1 MRAENPAS
9 PLHGQRPSRRR
20 LWTNRM
26 VTAAMFAAV
35 VVTLTPVC
43 LILYQLVT
51 KGLVA
56 MSWQFLTQTM
66 PYTVREVQGGFFNA
80 LVGTLIMV
88 GIASLISIPIGV
100 VAAIYLAEY
109 GKKSWF
115 AQLVR
120 FLTDVMTGVPSVFVG
135 LFVYTA
141 LVVQFGFGAL
151 LGGFALAIIMLPIVV
166 RSTEEML
173 KLVPG
178 DLKNA
183 GYALGAAKWQV
194 VLFVTLPSALP
205 GITTGVML
213 AVARAAGETA
223 PLILTALGAQ
233 AMVTKLVDAPISALP
248 LAIFSGAR
256 QPFPAGQAMAW
267 AGALELVV
275 IVLLC
280 TLLAQLAASRSR
292 ITR

>member
-1 MRAENPAS
+1 MTRP
-9 PLHGQRPSRRR
+9 PLQGQHPSLRR
-20 LWTNRM
+20 LWTDRLA
-26 VTAAMFAAV
+26 TGAMFAAV
-35 VVTLTPVC
+35 VLTLLPVC
-43 LILYQLVT
+43 LILYQLVR
-51 KGLVA
+51 KGMVA
-56 MSWQFLTQTM
+56 MSWEFLTKTM
-66 PYTVREVQGGFFNA
+66 PYTVRRREGGFFNA
-80 LVGTLIMV
+80 LVGTAIMV
-88 GIASLISIPIGV
+88 GIASAIAIPLGV

-109 GKKSWF
+109 GKKGRF
-115 AQLVR
+115 AQVIR

-141 LVVQFGFGAL
+141 LVVQVGFGAL
-151 LGGFALAIIMLPIVV
+151 LGGLALAIIMLPIVV

-205 GITTGVML
+205 GITTGIML

-233 AMVTKLVDAPISALP
+233 ALVTSVVGEAISALP

-256 QPFPAGQAMAW
+256 QPFPAGQEMAW

-280 TLLAQLAASRSR
+280 TLLARVAASRSR